1 MKETVELTRHL
12 AEIAKENQLAELEY
26 QHGETKIRLIIESE
40 RPALAAAA
48 PQVVFAP
55 PMAAPAV
62 APAPSGETPAVAPAE
77 PAPRGES
84 IDSPLPGVFYRAP
97 SPDSPPFVDEGQA
110 VQAGQTL
117 CIVEAMKLMNEIP
130 AERSCK
136 ILKILVKN
144 GEPVEEGQ
152 ALFLIE

>member
-1 MKETVELTRHL
+1 MKDTVELTRNL

-26 QHGETKIRLIIESE
+26 CHGETKIRLLLESE
-40 RPALAAAA
+40 SPVVATPAPQMVFAPPLAPPPVAVAAPNAPAPVAAAA
-48 PQVVFAP
+48 PPTQ
-55 PMAAPAV
+55 
-62 APAPSGETPAVAPAE
+62 
-77 PAPRGES
+77 GES
-84 IDSPLPGVFYRAP
+84 IDSPLPGVFYRSP
-97 SPDSPPFVDEGQA
+97 SPDSPPFVEEGQA

-130 AERSCK
+130 AERACK

-144 GEPVEEGQ
+144 GEPVEDGQ

>member
-26 QHGETKIRLIIESE
+26 HHGETKIRLIIESE
-40 RPALAAAA
+40 KPLVAAPA
-48 PQVVFAP
+48 PQVVYAP
-55 PMAAPAV
+55 PMAAAPAV
-62 APAPSGETPAVAPAE
+62 VAPSAEIPAAAPAE
-77 PAPRGES
+77 TAPRGES
-84 IDSPLPGVFYRAP
+84 IDSPLPGVFYRSP

-130 AERSCK
+130 AERACK
-136 ILKILVKN
+136 VLKILVKN